1 MKQFP
6 TKSYTN
12 TQTHYQ
18 NPSLVNFYTYTSIV
32 LGVLGVLV
40 TLKIVIRKQQ
50 HTHKLQQQI
59 KKLEKI
65 YLLEHKDQN
74 IK

>member
-6 TKSYTN
+6 TQSYTN
-12 TQTHYQ
+12 TQTYYQ
-18 NPSLVNFYTYTSIV
+18 NTPLVNMYCV
-32 LGVLGVLV
+32 LSLAPVIIGVLLA
-40 TLKIVIRKQQ
+40 LKIVIKKEQRA
-50 HTHKLQQQI
+50 HKLQQQI